1 MRRRGA
7 AGSARISRSR
17 PANNPNVRSGG
28 GSAFCGN
35 DRSSEFAILRKAIAI
50 LLIAASPGVSAL
62 NLVFNPDFDHDLSGW
77 TVGGGAYRESFF
89 GSPVGGTLRM
99 DGSSNDVVEVATQCV
114 DVHRWPKIDFA
125 LRYFV
130 NAQYGSGTHVF
141 SLDIYDAADCAG
153 NKLTPISPISPNEG
167 AAVSISEG
175 IPDSGWLEA
184 GAYDVA
190 LPPGSTSALI
200 TLGIAS
206 GTAANPGGASYMMDH
221 IQVGPLEEIF
231 KDDFEPN

>member
-1 MRRRGA
+1 M
-7 AGSARISRSR
+7 
-17 PANNPNVRSGG
+17 
-28 GSAFCGN
+28 
-35 DRSSEFAILRKAIAI
+35 LRKAIAL
-50 LLIAASPGVSAL
+50 LLIAASPGAFAL
-62 NLVFNPDFDHDLSGW
+62 NLVTNPDFDHDLSGW
-77 TVGGGAYRESFF
+77 TVSGGAYRESFF

-99 DGSSNDVVEVATQCV
+99 DGTSNDVVDVATQCV
-114 DVHRWPKIDFA
+114 DVHRWTTIDFV

-141 SLDIYDAADCAG
+141 SVDVYDAADCAG
-153 NKLTPISPISPNEG
+153 NKLTPPSPIAPNEA
-167 AAVSISEG
+167 AAVAISEG
-175 IPDSGWLEA
+175 NPSSGWLEA

-221 IQVGPLEEIF
+221 IQVGPLDVIF
-231 KDDFEPN
+231 ADDFEP